1 MSIHEHELDNS
12 PKQRIVDDEHL
23 RLLRIGYFVS
33 AAMTGLMAVFGLFYG
48 LIGVFVFSPLAHQAS
63 VGDQAPPE
71 FVAQLLGIFGFGFAA
86 LALAFA
92 AAKVYVGRLLQ
103 QRRSRAF
110 CLVIAALTCLGIP
123 EGTFF
128 GRLYIHGPQ
137 PTFCVSV
144 VQRNQPLTQVQY

>member
-63 VGDQAPPE
+63 AGDQAPQNLSHN
-71 FVAQLLGIFGFGFAA
+71 FWGS
-86 LALAFA
+86 LALA
-92 AAKVYVGRLLQ
+92 
-103 QRRSRAF
+103 S
-110 CLVIAALTCLGIP
+110 
-123 EGTFF
+123 
-128 GRLYIHGPQ
+128 
-137 PTFCVSV
+137 
-144 VQRNQPLTQVQY
+144 PLWR

>member
-1 MSIHEHELDNS
+1 MSIHEHGLDDS

-48 LIGVFVFSPLAHQAS
+48 LIGVFVFSPLAHQTSA
-63 VGDQAPPE
+63 GDQVPPQ
-71 FVAQLLGIFGFGFAA
+71 FFAQLLGIFGFGFAA

-123 EGTFF
+123 EGTFL
-128 GRLYIHGPQ
+128 GVC
-137 PTFCVSV
+137 TFMVLNRPSVS
-144 VQRNQPLTQVQY
+144 QLFNATNR